1 MRIALTVCILAVA
14 LHTGAARAQ
23 ARDSAKAPATSA
35 RFMGQINSFKT
46 SKPVTTADIRL
57 IWVDSVHTDSTK
69 AGSDATEFFLD
80 SARSKVGITND
91 SGTFAINNVAP
102 GSYLLNVRRIGFDP
116 VQALIRMGASTIEMK
131 LAMEQAIPI
140 LPEVKITT
148 EARDRVN
155 ERLDRVGFN
164 MRAKTGSA
172 TIIGREEI
180 LRRNPVFVTDLLEKY
195 GVRKSAEFMMDRM
208 ETDWDNLS
216 TYPAEL
222 VVGVEIYRRRAS
234 LPSQYDR
241 TRRSGLT
248 MSYNGVEPYVVMI
261 WTFIP

>member
-1 MRIALTVCILAVA
+1 MRTALIVLLLLTSVR
-14 LHTGAARAQ
+14 AAGAQ
-23 ARDSAKAPATSA
+23 ARDSTRTPAVGA
-35 RFMGQINSFKT
+35 RFTGQINSFKT

-69 AGSDATEFFLD
+69 TGAEATEFFLD

-102 GSYLLNVRRIGFDP
+102 GSYLLHVRRIGFDP
-116 VQALIRMGASTIEMK
+116 VQALIKMGTSTIEMK
-131 LAMEQAIPI
+131 LAMEQAIAI

-148 EARDRVN
+148 EARDRVA
-155 ERLDRVGFN
+155 ERLERVGFS

-172 TIIGREEI
+172 TIINREEI

-195 GVRKSAEFMMDRM
+195 GVRKNAEFTMDRM

-216 TYPAEL
+216 TYPADL

-234 LPSQYDR
+234 LPSQFDR

-248 MSYNGVEPYVVMI
+248 MSYNGIEPYVVMI
-261 WTFIP
+261 WTYIP